1 MNRRSSR
8 VGSLLG
14 AVVLLAAAGCE
25 RPAESGPAVEV
36 GATRQGVVSGPD
48 FIVSAVTGPASATSG
63 QQISVSVTVCNQGT
77 VGGSAPVEVYLSAD
91 ATITPNGPTGPSP
104 DFFVGYAGSPYL
116 NAGQC
121 QVLTVSGPAY
131 ASTEGAY
138 YLGAVV
144 DPQNSLSELIENNN
158 TLTGSRIGVG
168 NRPDFIVSAV
178 TGPASATSGQQISVS
193 VTVCN
198 QGTVGGSAPVEVY
211 LSADATI
218 TPNGPTGPSPDF
230 FVGYA
235 GSPYLNAGQCQ
246 ALTVLGPAY
255 ASTEGAYYLGAVVDP
270 QNSLSELIENN
281 NTLTGSRIGVGN
293 RPDFIVSAVT
303 GPASA
308 TSGQQ
313 ISVSVTVCNQGTV
326 GGSAPVEVYLSA
338 DATITP
344 NGPTG
349 PSPDFF
355 VGYAGSPYLNAG
367 QCQVL

>member
-1 MNRRSSR
+1 M
-8 VGSLLG
+8 
-14 AVVLLAAAGCE
+14 
-25 RPAESGPAVEV
+25 
-36 GATRQGVVSGPD
+36 
-48 FIVSAVTGPASATSG
+48 SAVTGPASATSG

-168 NRPDFIVSAV
+168 NRPDFIVSA
-178 TGPASATSGQQISVS
+178 ASSASSVKLSQTLTVS

-198 QGTVGGSAPVEVY
+198 QGTVGGNAPVEVY
-211 LSADATI
+211 LSADSTI

-230 FVGYA
+230 FVGYV
-235 GSPYLNAGQCQ
+235 SLPYLNPGQCQ
-246 ALTVLGPAY
+246 VLTVSGPASVPTTGLYY
-255 ASTEGAYYLGAVVDP
+255 AGAVVDP
-270 QNSLSELIENN
+270 QSSIAELIDDN
-281 NTLTGSRIGVGN
+281 NTRAGTR
-293 RPDFIVSAVT
+293 
-303 GPASA
+303 
-308 TSGQQ
+308 
-313 ISVSVTVCNQGTV
+313 VSVT
-326 GGSAPVEVYLSA
+326 P
-338 DATITP
+338 
-344 NGPTG
+344 
-349 PSPDFF
+349 
-355 VGYAGSPYLNAG
+355 
-367 QCQVL
+367 